1 MDAVRSVRLLAVL
14 AAAALLAGC
23 ATTRID
29 WNARVGNYTHDQALM
44 EFGPPD
50 KSATLKDG
58 SIVDEWLTQRG
69 TTYAY
74 YPGGYYYYYSPWW
87 YGPYRPFLLDSYPSA
102 NHYLRLIFGPD
113 GQLKAWKRFW
123 K

>member
-1 MDAVRSVRLLAVL
+1 MELVKNLRLMAVL

-74 YPGGYYYYYSPWW
+74 YPGGYYYSPWW
-87 YGPYRPFLLDSYPSA
+87 YGPYYPFLLDSYSSP
-102 NHYLRLIFGPD
+102 NHYLRLIFAPD